1 MSDVKPTDR
10 ESTPDANGGQPP
22 EHDPSRDLPAPDHDA
37 TAELRERA
45 AKIRAEMGGTKR
57 IDAIHAEGRWT
68 AREHI
73 DALLDDGSFREHG
86 TFAVSERPEDRE
98 TTPGEGK
105 IAGRGKVEGRGI
117 AVVADDATVKRAS
130 TSIVSA
136 RKVHQMFDAAIR
148 DGQPLVYFGE
158 TGGARIPDIMGSEN
172 FTLMPP
178 PDYVARRGRRVPMV
192 SVITGESFGASSF
205 YSATS
210 DLTIQ
215 LPGTCLAITSPRVI
229 EFATGQ
235 KISME
240 ELGGPEVHAKT
251 TGQIDLTAEDPAH
264 ASRLVREFL
273 SYLPSNNWTPPPRA
287 VAIDPPDVDLE
298 QIVPAAR
305 RRAWN
310 VKKLIAGVADEG
322 STFELMP
329 DFGKSVVTSLARLG
343 GRPVGFVASQPMVQ
357 AGVLG
362 PDACDKATRFI
373 CLCDAY
379 GLPLVFLHDTPGFMV
394 GTGVEHRRLLHK
406 AMMMWQAVSLAEVP
420 KLAVI
425 VRKSYGVA
433 DYAMAG
439 IGMRSDLLVAWPRA
453 EIGFMDPD
461 TAANVLFP
469 GTEEEDVAARTAR
482 AEEIALDIGPLGA
495 AGAMRV
501 DEVIEPATTP
511 AVLRAALDDLDGR
524 PFRSGSE
531 RTLAT
536 WPTSW

>member
-1 MSDVKPTDR
+1 
-10 ESTPDANGGQPP
+10 
-22 EHDPSRDLPAPDHDA
+22 
-37 TAELRERA
+37 
-45 AKIRAEMGGTKR
+45 
-57 IDAIHAEGRWT
+57 
-68 AREHI
+68 
-73 DALLDDGSFREHG
+73 
-86 TFAVSERPEDRE
+86 
-98 TTPGEGK
+98 
-105 IAGRGKVEGRGI
+105 
-117 AVVADDATVKRAS
+117 
-130 TSIVSA
+130 
-136 RKVHQMFDAAIR
+136 
-148 DGQPLVYFGE
+148 
-158 TGGARIPDIMGSEN
+158 
-172 FTLMPP
+172 
-178 PDYVARRGRRVPMV
+178 
-192 SVITGESFGASSF
+192 
-205 YSATS
+205 
-210 DLTIQ
+210 
-215 LPGTCLAITSPRVI
+215 
-229 EFATGQ
+229 
-235 KISME
+235 
-240 ELGGPEVHAKT
+240 
-251 TGQIDLTAEDPAH
+251 
-264 ASRLVREFL
+264 
-273 SYLPSNNWTPPPRA
+273 
-287 VAIDPPDVDLE
+287 
-298 QIVPAAR
+298 
-305 RRAWN
+305 
-310 VKKLIAGVADEG
+310 
-322 STFELMP
+322 
-329 DFGKSVVTSLARLG
+329 
-343 GRPVGFVASQPMVQ
+343 MVQ

-439 IGMRSDLLVAWPRA
+439 IGMGSDLLVAWPRA

-469 GTEEEDVAARTAR
+469 GSEEEDVAARTAR

-511 AVLRAALDDLDGR
+511 AVLRAALDDLDDR

>member
-1 MSDVKPTDR
+1 MSDQELPT
-10 ESTPDANGGQPP
+10 E
-22 EHDPSRDLPAPDHDA
+22 DHDA
-37 TAELRERA
+37 TAELVARRD
-45 AKIRAEMGGTKR
+45 KIRAEMGGTKR
-57 IDAIHAEGRWT
+57 IDAVHAEGRLT

-73 DALLDDGSFREHG
+73 DALLDPDSFREFG
-86 TFAVSERPEDRE
+86 TFAVSEVPEDRDK
-98 TTPGEGK
+98 TPGEGK
-105 IAGRGKVEGRGI
+105 IAGRGKVEGRTI
-117 AVVADDATVKRAS
+117 AVIADDATVKRGS
-130 TSIVSA
+130 TSMVSA
-136 RKVHQMFDAAIR
+136 RKVSQMFSGAFR
-148 DGQPLVYFGE
+148 DGLPIVYYGE
-158 TGGARIPDIMGSEN
+158 TGGARIPEIMGAEN
-172 FTLMPP
+172 FALMPP
-178 PDYVARRGRRVPMV
+178 PDYVAMRRRRVPMV

-235 KISME
+235 KITMD

-251 TGQIDLTAEDPAH
+251 TGQIDLTATDGEH
-264 ASRLVREFL
+264 AARLVRQFL

-287 VAIDPPDVDLE
+287 EAIAPPDVDLE
-298 QIVPAAR
+298 AIVPANR

-310 VKKLIAGVADEG
+310 VKKLIAGLADEG
-322 STFELMP
+322 SVLELMP
-329 DFGKSVVTSLARLG
+329 DFGKSVVTSLARMD
-343 GRPVGFVASQPMVQ
+343 GRPVGVIGSQPMVQ

-362 PDACDKATRFI
+362 PDACDKATRLI
-373 CLCDAY
+373 ALCDAF
-379 GLPLVFLHDTPGFMV
+379 GLPMVFLQDTPGFMV

-406 AMMMWQAVSLAEVP
+406 AMMMWQAVAMAEVP

-469 GTEEEDVAARTAR
+469 GSDDEDVAARTAR
-482 AEEIALDIGPLGA
+482 AEEIALDTGPLGA
-495 AGAMRV
+495 AGAMKV
-501 DEVIEPATTP
+501 DEVIVPADTP
-511 AVLRAALDDLDGR
+511 AVLRAALEDAAGQ
-524 PFRSGSE
+524 PFRRGDE
-531 RTLAT
+531 RKLSA